1 VMSLTKGRM
10 MKIRSQVFTSVF
22 VALLLVVVYSSVA
35 QKKGSMPAA
44 DILAA
49 LKLGQWVVL
58 EGPVQRDLSVQCT
71 KLKPLTGDLLDDDWK
86 IIGTIRKVD
95 KQKQAIEIL
104 RLPIKVQPEVE
115 FKDVDG
121 KLKSFADV
129 KFNMFVQAEGTY
141 LKDGTLLAKQIKN
154 EAAKLVVKPHLK
166 DEIEARGKVEKI
178 DPTNRTITLM
188 GITFQLTD
196 GTQGMSAIR

>member
-1 VMSLTKGRM
+1 
-10 MKIRSQVFTSVF
+10 MKIRSQVFTGVL
-22 VALLLVVVYSSVA
+22 VALLLVGVYSSVA

-71 KLKPLTGDLLDDDWK
+71 KLKLLTGDLLDDDWK

-104 RLPIKVQPEVE
+104 RLPIKVPPEVE

>member
-1 VMSLTKGRM
+1 
-10 MKIRSQVFTSVF
+10 MKIRSQVFTGVL
-22 VALLLVVVYSSVA
+22 VALLWVVVYSSVA

-71 KLKPLTGDLLDDDWK
+71 KLKLLTGDLLDDDWK

-104 RLPIKVQPEVE
+104 RLPIKVPPEVE

-196 GTQGMSAIR
+196 GTQGMSALR

>member
-1 VMSLTKGRM
+1 M
-10 MKIRSQVFTSVF
+10 MKIRSQVFTGVL
-22 VALLLVVVYSSVA
+22 VALLWVVVYSSGA

-71 KLKPLTGDLLDDDWK
+71 KLKLLTGDLLDDDWK

-104 RLPIKVQPEVE
+104 RLPIKVPPEVE

>member
-1 VMSLTKGRM
+1 M
-10 MKIRSQVFTSVF
+10 MKIRSQVFTGVL

-71 KLKPLTGDLLDDDWK
+71 KLKLLTGDLLDDDWK

-104 RLPIKVQPEVE
+104 RLPIKVPPEVE

-196 GTQGMSAIR
+196 GTQGMSALR

>member
-1 VMSLTKGRM
+1 
-10 MKIRSQVFTSVF
+10 MKIRSQVFTGVL
-22 VALLLVVVYSSVA
+22 VALLWVGVYSSVA

-71 KLKPLTGDLLDDDWK
+71 KLKLLTGDLLDDDWK

-104 RLPIKVQPEVE
+104 RLPIKVPPEVE

>member
-1 VMSLTKGRM
+1 M
-10 MKIRSQVFTSVF
+10 MKIRSQVFTGVL
-22 VALLLVVVYSSVA
+22 VALLLVGVYSSVA

-49 LKLGQWVVL
+49 LKLGQWGVL

-71 KLKPLTGDLLDDDWK
+71 KLKLLTGDLLDDDWK

-104 RLPIKVQPEVE
+104 RLPIKVPPEVE

>member
-1 VMSLTKGRM
+1 
-10 MKIRSQVFTSVF
+10 MKIRSQVFTGVL
-22 VALLLVVVYSSVA
+22 VALLLVGVYSSVA

-71 KLKPLTGDLLDDDWK
+71 KLKLLTGDLLDDDWK

-104 RLPIKVQPEVE
+104 RLPIKVPPEVE

-121 KLKSFADV
+121 KLKSLADV

-196 GTQGMSAIR
+196 GTQGMSALR

>member
-1 VMSLTKGRM
+1 M
-10 MKIRSQVFTSVF
+10 MKIRSQVFTGVL
-22 VALLLVVVYSSVA
+22 VALLWVGVYSSVA

-104 RLPIKVQPEVE
+104 RLPIKVPPEVE

>member
-1 VMSLTKGRM
+1 
-10 MKIRSQVFTSVF
+10 MKIRSQVFTGVL
-22 VALLLVVVYSSVA
+22 VALLWVGVYSSVA

-44 DILAA
+44 DIFGA

-71 KLKPLTGDLLDDDWK
+71 KLKLLTGDLLDDDWK

-95 KQKQAIEIL
+95 KEKQAIEIL
-104 RLPIKVQPEVE
+104 RLPIKVPPEVE